1 MSIDLFYTQLATQPF
16 SSGKSYAGI
25 TDNAASNSSASD
37 DQGFLKA
44 LERLTDNQKPS
55 RLSKPSNETKPPQAD
70 DIQSNGATHADP
82 SQSCLHTANLI
93 GVGRHHHAENTV
105 TADGQTIDP
114 AKIDGL
120 NLLMELASVW
130 WPIDANGEL
139 GDPKTP
145 VDNAHS
151 GVAGDQN
158 LTSIFNGVSQLDLAK
173 LSRLLM
179 QFRHDGQN
187 QPLIEIGRL
196 AQWIGTLSAD
206 SDLTSGKYAA
216 LERLLLDVA
225 GKPQGSH
232 LPGDLVN
239 DVCRNT
245 SETLPANEKATLA
258 DLLKTIGVELAQQDG
273 KSQNFMHAAQKTDL
287 VAEISSK
294 DKHFL
299 AQWATNATP
308 KGIDGGENYKA
319 LKLTDVIGPNS
330 NTGKE
335 QVQEIGQSV
344 QKQLHN
350 SESIGIQAVK
360 SDASAGHQSSL
371 NISNPPSNMKNGNP
385 EQAVKLTNQNLS
397 LASVDK
403 AGAEVLTAESSVK
416 DNGLL
421 FNQSQNEVKTPESN
435 LVTSEAEVFQKDFR
449 AQTLNQIVQKA
460 VLHLKDGQNE
470 VRLDLKPDF
479 LGHIRMQII
488 TESHQVTVRILTEY
502 PMVKELIEN
511 NFQLLKTE
519 LQNHGLK
526 IDELEVSVDHN
537 PDQHVNDRNRE
548 AQSKVQLRPDG
559 GDSTADGA
567 PETAPVQNSRL
578 IHSDENTRIDFFA

>member
-1 MSIDLFYTQLATQPF
+1 MSIDLFYSQLATQPF
-16 SSGKSYAGI
+16 SSGKSYAG
-25 TDNAASNSSASD
+25 TMDNAASNSSASD
-37 DQGFLKA
+37 DHGFLKT

-82 SQSCLHTANLI
+82 SQSYLHTANLI
-93 GVGRHHHAENTV
+93 GVGRHYHAENTV
-105 TADGQTIDP
+105 TADGQIIDP
-114 AKIDGL
+114 VKINGL
-120 NLLMELASVW
+120 NLLMELASMW
-130 WPIDANGEL
+130 WPTDTNGEL
-139 GDPKTP
+139 GDPKTQG
-145 VDNAHS
+145 DNAHS

-158 LTSIFNGVSQLDLAK
+158 LTSTFNSVIQLDPVELH
-173 LSRLLM
+173 RLLM
-179 QFRHDGQN
+179 QFRHDGQS
-187 QPLIEIGRL
+187 QPLIEIGR
-196 AQWIGTLSAD
+196 
-206 SDLTSGKYAA
+206 
-216 LERLLLDVA
+216 
-225 GKPQGSH
+225 
-232 LPGDLVN
+232 
-239 DVCRNT
+239 
-245 SETLPANEKATLA
+245 
-258 DLLKTIGVELAQQDG
+258 
-273 KSQNFMHAAQKTDL
+273 
-287 VAEISSK
+287 
-294 DKHFL
+294 L

-308 KGIDGGENYKA
+308 KGIDGGENYRA
-319 LKLTDVIGPNS
+319 QKLTEVIGLNS

-371 NISNPPSNMKNGNP
+371 NISNPAANMKSGNP
-385 EQAVKLTNQNLS
+385 EQAVKLTHQNLN

-403 AGAEVLTAESSVK
+403 LGAEVLTAESNVK
-416 DNGLL
+416 DHGLL
-421 FNQSQNEVKTPESN
+421 FNQSQNEVKTPETK

-449 AQTLNQIVQKA
+449 AQSLNQIVQKA
-460 VLHLKDGQNE
+460 VLHLKDGQSE

-488 TESHQVTVRILTEY
+488 TESHQVTVRILTEH
-502 PMVKELIEN
+502 PIVKELIEN

-537 PDQHVNDRNRE
+537 PDQHVNDRHKE
-548 AQSKVQLRPDG
+548 PQSKLQLRPDG

-567 PETAPVQNSRL
+567 PENAAVQNSRP
-578 IHSDENTRIDFFA
+578 IHSDENARIDFFA